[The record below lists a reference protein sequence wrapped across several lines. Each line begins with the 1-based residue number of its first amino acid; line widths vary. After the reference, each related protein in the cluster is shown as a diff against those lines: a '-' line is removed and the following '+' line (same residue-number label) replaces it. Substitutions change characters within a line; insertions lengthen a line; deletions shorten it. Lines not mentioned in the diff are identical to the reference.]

1 MKTLFLSCSILLL
14 ASCAPDPM
22 FAVDVDEPIELSKL
36 TLNGN
41 SANMMK
47 NVDGRYWAKWGGSD
61 AGGSIEI
68 YYPDGKSISC
78 EIGYVTHGHG
88 LPEIQAFEV
97 KNRKCA
103 QQY

>member
-1 MKTLFLSCSILLL
+1 MKQLFLLCGTLLVSSCVLE
-14 ASCAPDPM
+14 PM
-22 FAVDVDEPIELSKL
+22 FAVDVDEPVESAKL

-61 AGGSIEI
+61 AGGSIDI
-68 YYPDGKSISC
+68 FYPDGAVTKC

-88 LPEIQAFEV
+88 VPEIQSFEV
-97 KNRKCA
+97 KNRKCE